1 MAVAVARVTV
11 VVVASRSAGST
22 AATRSCGKGAS
33 CSSRRATARDGCA
46 LSLAVKEAGDPDA
59 PRRHSTPFEPAC
71 YLLEPHEHDV
81 AHLPLALVWVLVLVL
96 VLVLLLVFV

>member
-1 MAVAVARVTV
+1 
-11 VVVASRSAGST
+11 
-22 AATRSCGKGAS
+22 
-33 CSSRRATARDGCA
+33 
-46 LSLAVKEAGDPDA
+46 VKEAGDPDA
-59 PRRHSTPFEPAC
+59 PRRHSTPFEPTC